1 MAEEYKA
8 VLGKL
13 IRKEVILPNKVAR
26 KGPIKLTRKRRGCQD
41 MVSMKI
47 PKDEIDIEIQNGIP
61 EESQRSTTSEC
72 HCQYMAT
79 LYSITMKEVRIGG
92 KPL

>member
-1 MAEEYKA
+1 MTREDNTETMYTSATADEYKA
-8 VLGKL
+8 ILEKL
-13 IRKEVILPNKVAR
+13 IWKEVILLNKVAR

-61 EESQRSTTSEC
+61 EESQRSKSV
-72 HCQYMAT
+72 
-79 LYSITMKEVRIGG
+79 VRSDM
-92 KPL
+92 